1 MLDWESKHV
10 MEWQMPA
17 VLTKTLLKRK
27 TVSFDFRD
35 QRPQDELKNQCWTI
49 NLDNQKTKACD
60 WIYPRYAE
68 YESSFCMRSSV
79 YQPPSTSSSSLERC
93 VSLMRKICFW
103 NSSSRDRKIKSKSIT
118 VKIHELILWLKFP
131 FHQPWPSPV
140 SGKWSC
146 FQTHAFWAHEPTP
159 KRACLC
165 RQSIHSWW
173 ISWDTFNR
181 PVPVFEHS
189 RFESHI
195 ECMRRQLLLYD
206 VLFQLINTQISDNVY
221 WWC

>member
-1 MLDWESKHV
+1 MTNASSPHQDAFEA
-10 MEWQMPA
+10 Q
-17 VLTKTLLKRK
+17 

-35 QRPQDELKNQCWTI
+35 QRPQDELKNQFWTI

-79 YQPPSTSSSSLERC
+79 YQPPSTSSSLERC

-131 FHQPWPSPV
+131 FHHPWPSPV

-165 RQSIHSWW
+165 RQSSIPGGYPGTRSTGQFPFSSTAAWVSYRVHAASAPALRCAFP
-173 ISWDTFNR
+173 TYQHTNFR
-181 PVPVFEHS
+181 
-189 RFESHI
+189 
-195 ECMRRQLLLYD
+195 
-206 VLFQLINTQISDNVY
+206 
-221 WWC
+221 